1 MSERYGLTP
10 AALYARVS
18 SDRQDVDLSVAA
30 QLRALRDYAEK
41 NGYVVAREYIDEAE
55 SGRIADRPQFRRMLD
70 EASLADSP
78 FQEILVWKFSRF
90 TRKREHAVAFKSM
103 LRKRG
108 IRVTSITEHADDSP
122 TGKLMEAIIESVDEF
137 YSENLAQEVLRGM
150 REAASRGFWIGTYSP
165 YGYRKV
171 PVQDGAKKRPK
182 LELDPPADGVV
193 RRIFQMALLGTSILD
208 ITKTLNKEGIA
219 SPQGRRWT
227 KTTIHRILT
236 NESYTGTLV
245 WGTRAKDNV
254 PPVRV
259 EDAFPAI
266 VSRSDFERVS
276 AILGSKA
283 PAKIHPR
290 RAASP
295 YLLSGIVRCE
305 TCGKALTAHEAKSGQ
320 FTYYVCHSLLKQGQG
335 ACDTPRLNAK
345 RFERMIIDAIRE
357 NILTESN
364 IRDLVKLVNE
374 ELDSVIREQRERVE
388 AIDEELNEI
397 RRRLDRLW
405 QAVETTDLEIND
417 ILPRIREHKER
428 QEKLEMAADEA
439 RAILSV
445 RMRGLGDEDAIA
457 GYVKEMSEFLM
468 ESKLTE
474 TRAFIRSFVKEIG
487 VVPGKAT
494 IRYTIPIFQST
505 TNASVLVG
513 GELGRGRIT
522 DSRSIRRFVY
532 LPTVVPPQW
541 DTYCRPK
548 ASAFSL
554 SQSPRS
560 VLPVG
565 EPSEVSN
572 PATSSRVSTT
582 SRRRRATSQ
591 GRAQP
596 RDADVCGCWQS
607 RPPPKPATQKAIE
620 RESLRPSASTTRL
633 TCLEPA
639 STAWAARSPAYMGW
653 TG

>member
-1 MSERYGLTP
+1 MNERYDLTP

-70 EASLADSP
+70 EASLSDSP

-122 TGKLMEAIIESVDEF
+122 TGKLMEAIIESLDEF

-193 RRIFQMALLGTSILD
+193 RRIFQMAHLGTSTLD
-208 ITKTLNKEGIA
+208 ITKTLNREGIA
-219 SPQGRRWT
+219 SPQGSRWT

-236 NESYTGTLV
+236 NETYTGTLV

-259 EDAFPAI
+259 DNAFPAI
-266 VSRSDFERVS
+266 VSRDEFERVS

-295 YLLSGIVRCE
+295 YMLSGIVRCE

-320 FTYYVCHSLLKQGQG
+320 FTYYVCHSLLKRGQG
-335 ACDTPRLNAK
+335 ACDTPRLNSK
-345 RFERMIIDAIRE
+345 RFERMIIDSIRE

-364 IRDLVKLVNE
+364 IRELVKLVNE
-374 ELDSVIREQRERVE
+374 ELDSVIKEQREKAE
-388 AIDEELNEI
+388 AVDEELNEI

-428 QEKLEMAADEA
+428 QEKLEIAADEA
-439 RAILSV
+439 RAILAV
-445 RMRGLGDEDAIA
+445 RMQGLGDEETIA
-457 GYVKEMSEFLM
+457 AYVKEMSDFLM
-468 ESKLTE
+468 ESELTE

-494 IRYTIPIFQST
+494 IRYTIPMPKDSPIKGRDAQEIALSAPVLST
-505 TNASVLVG
+505 VTHGGPRIEWRVG
-513 GELGRGRIT
+513 
-522 DSRSIRRFVY
+522 
-532 LPTVVPPQW
+532 
-541 DTYCRPK
+541 
-548 ASAFSL
+548 
-554 SQSPRS
+554 PRS
-560 VLPVG
+560 PG
-565 EPSEVSN
+565 PSLLQDLLQR
-572 PATSSRVSTT
+572 SR
-582 SRRRRATSQ
+582 A
-591 GRAQP
+591 
-596 RDADVCGCWQS
+596 
-607 RPPPKPATQKAIE
+607 PPWP
-620 RESLRPSASTTRL
+620 
-633 TCLEPA
+633 
-639 STAWAARSPAYMGW
+639 
-653 TG
+653 

>member
-1 MSERYGLTP
+1 MNERYDLTP

-70 EASLADSP
+70 EASLSDSP

-171 PVQDGAKKRPK
+171 QVQDGAKKRPK
-182 LELDPPADGVV
+182 LELDPPGDGVV
-193 RRIFQMALLGTSILD
+193 RRIFQMALLGTSTLD

-219 SPQGRRWT
+219 SPQGSRWT

-266 VSRSDFERVS
+266 VSRSDYERVS
-276 AILGSKA
+276 AILESKA

-345 RFERMIIDAIRE
+345 RFERMIIDSIRE

-374 ELDSVIREQRERVE
+374 ELDSVIKEQRERVE

-428 QEKLEMAADEA
+428 QENLESAADEA
-439 RAILSV
+439 RAILAV
-445 RMRGLGDEDAIA
+445 RMAGLGDEDAIA

-494 IRYTIPIFQST
+494 IRYTIPMPK
-505 TNASVLVG
+505 
-513 GELGRGRIT
+513 
-522 DSRSIRRFVY
+522 DSPI
-532 LPTVVPPQW
+532 
-541 DTYCRPK
+541 K
-548 ASAFSL
+548 
-554 SQSPRS
+554 
-560 VLPVG
+560 G
-565 EPSEVSN
+565 
-572 PATSSRVSTT
+572 
-582 SRRRRATSQ
+582 
-591 GRAQP
+591 
-596 RDADVCGCWQS
+596 RDAQEI
-607 RPPPKPATQKAIE
+607 A
-620 RESLRPSASTTRL
+620 LSAPVLSTVTHGG
-633 TCLEPA
+633 P
-639 STAWAARSPAYMGW
+639 GW
-653 TG
+653 TRTNDLGLIRTAL

>member
-1 MSERYGLTP
+1 MNERYDLTP

-70 EASLADSP
+70 EASHADSP

-122 TGKLMEAIIESVDEF
+122 TGKLMEAIIESLDEF

-150 REAASRGFWIGTYSP
+150 REAASRGFWISTYSP

-193 RRIFQMALLGTSILD
+193 RRIFQMALLGTSTLD
-208 ITKTLNKEGIA
+208 ITKTLNREGIA
-219 SPQGRRWT
+219 SPQGSRWT

-236 NESYTGTLV
+236 NETYTGTLV

-259 EDAFPAI
+259 DNAFPAI
-266 VSRSDFERVS
+266 VSRDEFERVS

-320 FTYYVCHSLLKQGQG
+320 FTYYVCHSLLKRGQG
-335 ACDTPRLNAK
+335 ACDTPRLNSK
-345 RFERMIIDAIRE
+345 RFERMIIDSIRE

-364 IRDLVKLVNE
+364 IRELVKLVNE
-374 ELDSVIREQRERVE
+374 ELDSVINEQREKAE

-428 QEKLEMAADEA
+428 QERLEIAADEA
-439 RAILSV
+439 RAILAV
-445 RMRGLGDEDAIA
+445 RMQGLGDEETIA
-457 GYVKEMSEFLM
+457 AYVKEMSDFLM
-468 ESKLTE
+468 ESELTE

-494 IRYTIPIFQST
+494 IRYTIPMPK
-505 TNASVLVG
+505 
-513 GELGRGRIT
+513 
-522 DSRSIRRFVY
+522 DSPI
-532 LPTVVPPQW
+532 
-541 DTYCRPK
+541 K
-548 ASAFSL
+548 
-554 SQSPRS
+554 
-560 VLPVG
+560 G
-565 EPSEVSN
+565 
-572 PATSSRVSTT
+572 
-582 SRRRRATSQ
+582 
-591 GRAQP
+591 
-596 RDADVCGCWQS
+596 RDAQEIALSAPVLSTVTHGGRCRTRTCGL
-607 RPPPKPATQKAIE
+607 
-620 RESLRPSASTTRL
+620 LRVKQAL
-633 TCLEPA
+633 
-639 STAWAARSPAYMGW
+639 
-653 TG
+653 